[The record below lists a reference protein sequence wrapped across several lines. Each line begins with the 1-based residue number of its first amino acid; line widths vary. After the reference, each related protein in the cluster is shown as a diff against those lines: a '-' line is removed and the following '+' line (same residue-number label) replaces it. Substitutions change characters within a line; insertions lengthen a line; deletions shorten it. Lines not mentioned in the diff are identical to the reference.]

1 MLLPTSESIKL
12 NYKQL
17 HDLLLKLGY
26 NAEQA
31 TGGQWVYHHARNKS
45 LVTVKPARSN
55 TKVPDVVIASVIT
68 NVLNTNVASERKLKK
83 LISVAA

>member
-1 MLLPTSESIKL
+1 MSLPTSEPIKL

-26 NAEQA
+26 RAEKA
-31 TGGQWVYHHARNKS
+31 PGGQWVYQHARNKS

-55 TKVPDVVIASVIT
+55 SKVPNVVVASVIT
-68 NVLNTNVASERKLKK
+68 NVLNTHVASERKLKR
-83 LISVAA
+83 LIPVAA